1 MDATIDLRSDTVTKP
16 SAAMRR
22 AMAAA
27 EVGDDR
33 FGDDPTLNRLQ
44 DRAAEL
50 TGKQAA
56 IYLPTGTLCTQI
68 AMHAFVVAGHLVV
81 CEASAHAGG
90 TEAWTEPA
98 SSTLAPSPAPV
109 SPITPPRSMR

>member
-27 EVGDDR
+27 EV
-33 FGDDPTLNRLQ
+33 GDDPTLNRLQ